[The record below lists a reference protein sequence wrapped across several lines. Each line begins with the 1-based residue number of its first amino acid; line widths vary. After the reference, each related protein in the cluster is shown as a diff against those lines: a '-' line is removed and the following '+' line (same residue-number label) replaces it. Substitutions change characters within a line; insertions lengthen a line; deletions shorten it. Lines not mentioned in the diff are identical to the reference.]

1 VDNTWLIVAATASGL
16 SAIAGL
22 WVKVV
27 QPLARFISVSVA
39 LADSIPI
46 WQEIAAEFK
55 PDSGSTLHD
64 RMATADTQRVD
75 AADAQAL
82 FSERIAALE
91 ATQAEMGAD
100 IKVVSNK
107 LDTFLLDRMTN
118 GRRIHDPHTP
128 E

>member
-1 VDNTWLIVAATASGL
+1 VDNTWLIVVATASGL

-27 QPLARFISVSVA
+27 KPLARFISVSVA

-64 RMATADTQRVD
+64 RMETADTQRVD

-82 FSERIAALE
+82 FSDRLAALE
-91 ATQAEMGAD
+91 ATQVEMGAD
-100 IKVVSNK
+100 IKGVSNK
-107 LDTFLLDRMTN
+107 LDTFILQRKPN
-118 GRRIHDPHTP
+118 GRRSYDPHD
-128 E
+128 